1 MENLFNKIITEKFSN
16 PEEDIDNQVQ
26 GAFKTLSRHDQK
38 RTSPCHIIVKML
50 RVKNKERIL
59 KTAREKHQVNY
70 KCKTITITLKDKGAQ
85 CVSNSKSK

>member
-1 MENLFNKIITEKFSN
+1 
-16 PEEDIDNQVQ
+16 
-26 GAFKTLSRHDQK
+26 
-38 RTSPCHIIVKML
+38 ML
-50 RVKNKERIL
+50 RVENKERIL